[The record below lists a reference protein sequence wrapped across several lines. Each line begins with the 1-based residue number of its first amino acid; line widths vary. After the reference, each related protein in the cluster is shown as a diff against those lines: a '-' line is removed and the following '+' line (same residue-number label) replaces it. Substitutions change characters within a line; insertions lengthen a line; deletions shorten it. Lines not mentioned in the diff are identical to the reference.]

1 MKKLYFVRHG
11 LTVMNVEG
19 RWSGTTDTPLT
30 DEGRRQAKAAGEAAK
45 ALKIDLIIASPLS
58 RAHDTA
64 RIIAKEIGYPEDKI
78 LLNPMLIERHFGELE
93 GKEWYPDFNYD
104 GIADIETEDTLLNRA
119 RAALDWLESLPVE
132 NIMVVSHGSFGRA
145 LRHHILEDFPFS
157 HPHKLKNAE
166 IHEWL

>member
-30 DEGRRQAKAAGEAAK
+30 ERGRQQAKAAGEAAK
-45 ALKIDLIIASPLS
+45 NLKIDLIIASPLS
-58 RAHDTA
+58 RAHETA
-64 RIIAKEIGYPEDKI
+64 QIIAKVIEYPKEKI

-104 GIADIETEDTLLNRA
+104 GIVDIETEDTLLNRA
-119 RAALDWLESLPVE
+119 RAALDWLETLPE
-132 NIMVVSHGSFGRA
+132 EHIMVVSHGSFGRA
-145 LRHHILEDFPFS
+145 LRHHILKDFPFS